1 MNEQPKALY
10 LLNFASMWEYFSYYG
25 MRVLLVL
32 YMVQE
37 LQFSDGEAF
46 IFYAIYTTLAEI
58 GGLVGGYIADRFLG
72 LKRSVILGG
81 WIIAAGH
88 IALAI
93 SYSLS
98 AFVAGLALIIL
109 GTALFRTNMA
119 ALLGTFYDE
128 NDPRRDAGYT
138 LYYTGINVGGF
149 LASIFCGL
157 VAEWYGWHAGFS
169 IAAIGMIAGN
179 IVLIGGSSILARHGE
194 RQSIV
199 QTISVWENIKAVL
212 LGKTMMVRIGLC
224 LLFLVLFYSFE
235 EQIGSTL
242 ILFSERYVDR
252 ETIWGTIPAAT
263 LITFNP
269 LSIILIGPLVSRL
282 LRSFYLNALT
292 KMSLGFAFLGAAF
305 CTLYMGCMT
314 VSANETVPLAYAIGS
329 IIFIALGEI
338 FMGPTLYS
346 EASKGVPASLA
357 GITMGLVTVGFS
369 LANLVS
375 GLVSIA
381 MTISEETATLS
392 MYAGG
397 FGIIAL
403 LSLSLAGVIIG
414 LNKTKTQKVFA

>member
-1 MNEQPKALY
+1 MNDQPKALY
-10 LLNFASMWEYFSYYG
+10 LLNFVSMWEYFSYYG

-32 YMVQE
+32 YMVQA
-37 LQFSDGEAF
+37 LQLSDGEAF

-72 LKRSVILGG
+72 LRRSVTLGG

-88 IALAI
+88 IVLAI

-98 AFVAGLALIIL
+98 AFIAGLGLIVL

-149 LASIFCGL
+149 LATILCGF

-169 IAAIGMIAGN
+169 LAAFGMIAGN
-179 IVLIGGSSILARHGE
+179 LVLMGGRSILAHHGE
-194 RQSIV
+194 KPHKAQTDSIWLLDK
-199 QTISVWENIKAVL
+199 TIMTRL
-212 LGKTMMVRIGLC
+212 GLC
-224 LLFLVLFYSFE
+224 LIFLVLFYSFE

-242 ILFSERYVDR
+242 ILFSERFVDR
-252 ETIWGTIPAAT
+252 TTVWGTIPAAT

-269 LSIILIGPLVSRL
+269 LSIILIGPVVSRL
-282 LRSFYLNALT
+282 LRSFDLNALT
-292 KMSLGFAFLGAAF
+292 KMGLGFLFLGAAF
-305 CTLYMGCMT
+305 CTLYAGCFYEMT
-314 VSANETVPLAYAIGS
+314 PLAYAIGS
-329 IIFIALGEI
+329 IVFIALGEI

-346 EASKGVPASLA
+346 EASKGVPPSLA
-357 GITMGLVTVGFS
+357 GMTMGLVTVGFS

-375 GLVSIA
+375 GLIGLA
-381 MTISEETATLS
+381 ITFNEETSYAT
-392 MYAGG
+392 G
-397 FGIIAL
+397 FGMIAL
-403 LSLSLAGVIIG
+403 LTLCLAALIIG
-414 LNKTKTQKVFA
+414 LNKTNTKKVFA